1 MLETPDLSAGPAT
14 LSYHIPIMKFNSV
27 TAAVAA
33 SFLSSGGLVA
43 ASPLKFTHDVVVV
56 EPSKFEVS
64 VLGGNTL
71 KIKQVYNKGFI
82 SAHRGPRALAKA
94 YNKFGVELST
104 DLLDLLNEILE
115 ELGLKPAA
123 GAGTNETANAD
134 QGEVSAVPQL
144 FDSEYLAEVQIGTPP
159 QTVNLDFDTG
169 SSDLWVFSSDTPK
182 TQVAGQKLY
191 NVNASSS
198 AVRVP
203 GATWSIRYGDGS
215 GSSGIVYT
223 DTVSIGGVTVQNQ
236 AIESATQVSASFTN
250 DTASSGLLGL
260 AFDAI
265 NTVKPSSQKTFFSNA
280 MENLAMPLFTANLKQ
295 AEGETL
301 RYSLR

>member
-1 MLETPDLSAGPAT
+1 
-14 LSYHIPIMKFNSV
+14 MKFNSL

-43 ASPLKFTHDVVVV
+43 ASPLKFEHDVVVV

-94 YNKFGVELST
+94 YNKFGAELST
-104 DLLDLLNEILE
+104 DLLDLLNEILA
-115 ELGLKPAA
+115 ELGLKPVG

-182 TQVAGQKLY
+182 AQVAGQALY

-223 DTVSIGGVTVQNQ
+223 DTVSIGGVTVENQ

-265 NTVKPSSQKTFFSNA
+265 NTVKPSGQKTFFSNA
-280 MENLAMPLFTANLKQ
+280 MEDLAMPLFTANLKQ
-295 AEGETL
+295 AEGRPFPEMV
-301 RYSLR
+301 